1 MLCVIIIIFGQFVLA
16 DSSVVKEICPSF
28 VLLVLSK
35 IIDTRNLQ
43 YRGKRAM
50 AILLLL
56 LLKIRPNAKN
66 AC

>member
-1 MLCVIIIIFGQFVLA
+1 MLA

-28 VLLVLSK
+28 LLLVLSK
-35 IIDTRNLQ
+35 IIGTRNLQ
-43 YRGKRAM
+43 YRGERAI
-50 AILLLL
+50 AILLQKMLL